1 MQEQHGHCM
10 LCNFPEQ
17 IASLQY
23 AGQQLD
29 QVDYSS
35 SVEALQQHNKT
46 KSEVTS
52 KAEHTSSSRS
62 MSAFVKKKII
72 MTLIY
77 LHIKAYRSKFIKLH
91 YCSLF
96 RLSNSGEKIIF
107 IYKRYKKKS
116 KLPSKERF
124 LLNLS
129 KLPCP
134 KLEKVNNILLH
145 DID

>member
-35 SVEALQQHNKT
+35 SVEALQKHNKT

-62 MSAFVKKKII
+62 MSAFVKKIII

-77 LHIKAYRSKFIKLH
+77 LHIKAYRSKFIKRAHHSDCQTL
-91 YCSLF
+91 
-96 RLSNSGEKIIF
+96 GEK
-107 IYKRYKKKS
+107 
-116 KLPSKERF
+116 
-124 LLNLS
+124 
-129 KLPCP
+129 
-134 KLEKVNNILLH
+134 NNIY
-145 DID
+145 I